1 MNTDSI
7 SFDLGCNFDYKLFEY
22 VDKYDKKHA
31 ITSFFGKLKHDGLP
45 GGRTASIIPDF
56 TFDEL
61 ADYVKECQKR
71 DITFNYLINPL
82 SMDQNEIDP
91 VMGKK
96 IRDFIHTAYDIGIRA
111 FTLNSPIL
119 IKYVKSEFKDVF
131 VTLGLY
137 AYPTTIQ
144 HIEYWRNWGVDEI
157 TLDHGFNRKFDVLRD
172 LLTQYKDSELHLRV
186 IANNLCLRE
195 CPFRLAHGCF
205 VGHSDPDKFSMDYSL
220 VNCAYK
226 KVTHPAAILTAEFIR
241 PEDVH
246 YYREL
251 AEETGNKNFSIK
263 LIDRT
268 RTTEFLHRV
277 IKSYME
283 ESYDGNLLDIV
294 NWPQPKTIVTRP
306 DQKDPNVNP
315 DGTPAAQP
323 QAAAENAG
331 APAAENAGG
340 PPPWATGA
348 GGPPPWATGAG
359 GPPPWATG
367 AGGPPPWATGAGGP
381 PPWAT
386 GAGGPP
392 PWATGAGGPPPWA
405 TGAGGP
411 PPWATGAG
419 GPPPWAAAGPDG
431 KPPIGPPPGAP
442 IMRWMEMLKPEAMI
456 NYGRTMHLPKLYVD
470 NKKLDGFLEHFI
482 KNNNC
487 SKSLCVNDILEEG
500 QTAPNA
506 CAHCSTWAKKVISY
520 DQAEVDQWKGLCESV
535 LHSMEDGSIYRN
547 D

>member
-1 MNTDSI
+1 MNQDSI
-7 SFDLGCNFDYKLFEY
+7 SFDLGCNFDYKLFDF
-22 VDKYDKKHA
+22 VDQYDKKHA
-31 ITSFFGKLKHDGLP
+31 ITSFFGKLKRDGLP

-56 TFDEL
+56 TLDQL
-61 ADYVKECQKR
+61 ADYVNECKKR

-91 VMGKK
+91 VVGKQ
-96 IRDFIHTAYDIGIRA
+96 IRDFIHQMYDMGIRA

-119 IKYVKSEFKDVF
+119 IKYVKREFKDVF

-157 TLDHGFNRKFDVLRD
+157 TLDHGFNRRFDLLRK
-172 LLTQYKDSELHLRV
+172 LLTQYKDTDLHLRV

-205 VGHSDPDKFSMDYSL
+205 VGHSDPERFSMDYSL

-251 AEETGNKNFSIK
+251 AEETGNKHFSIK

-268 RTTEFLHRV
+268 RTTDFLHKV
-277 IKSYME
+277 VKGYME

-294 NWPQPKTIVTRP
+294 NWPQAKTIATRP
-306 DQKDPNVNP
+306 DQAKDGV
-315 DGTPAAQP
+315 PAVS
-323 QAAAENAG
+323 
-331 APAAENAGG
+331 APTGMPVGG
-340 PPPWATGA
+340 PPV
-348 GGPPPWATGAG
+348 
-359 GPPPWATG
+359 
-367 AGGPPPWATGAGGP
+367 
-381 PPWAT
+381 
-386 GAGGPP
+386 
-392 PWATGAGGPPPWA
+392 
-405 TGAGGP
+405 
-411 PPWATGAG
+411 
-419 GPPPWAAAGPDG
+419 
-431 KPPIGPPPGAP
+431 GAP
-442 IMRWMEMLKPEAMI
+442 KMRWMEFLKPEAMMA
-456 NYGRTMHLPKLYVD
+456 YGRAMHLPKLYVD

-482 KNNNC
+482 NNNNC
-487 SKSLCVNDILEEG
+487 ANSLCVNDILEEG

-520 DQAEVDQWKGLCESV
+520 DEAEVAQWKELCATV
-535 LHSMEDGSIYRN
+535 LQSLEDGSIYY
-547 D
+547 DA

>member
-1 MNTDSI
+1 MNQDSI
-7 SFDLGCNFDYKLFEY
+7 SFDLGCNFDYKLFDF
-22 VDKYDKKHA
+22 VDQYDKKHA

-56 TFDEL
+56 TLDQL
-61 ADYVKECQKR
+61 ADYVKECEKR

-82 SMDQNEIDP
+82 SMDQNELDP

-96 IRDFIHTAYDIGIRA
+96 IRDFLHTMYDMGIKA

-119 IKYVKSEFKDVF
+119 IKYVKREFKDAF

-157 TLDHGFNRKFDVLRD
+157 TLDHGFNRRFDLLKK
-172 LLTQYKDSELHLRV
+172 LLTQYKDTDLHLRV

-246 YYREL
+246 FYREL
-251 AEETGNKNFSIK
+251 AEETGNKHFSIK

-277 IKSYME
+277 VKGYME

-294 NWPQPKTIVTRP
+294 NWPQAKTIATRP
-306 DQKDPNVNP
+306 DQKDPNVNA
-315 DGTPAAQP
+315 DGTPSAQP
-323 QAAAENAG
+323 QSAPAG
-331 APAAENAGG
+331 AAPAMGMPAGG
-340 PPPWATGA
+340 PPP
-348 GGPPPWATGAG
+348 GPRVRFMEQMNPTF
-359 GPPPWATG
+359 
-367 AGGPPPWATGAGGP
+367 
-381 PPWAT
+381 
-386 GAGGPP
+386 
-392 PWATGAGGPPPWA
+392 
-405 TGAGGP
+405 
-411 PPWATGAG
+411 
-419 GPPPWAAAGPDG
+419 
-431 KPPIGPPPGAP
+431 AP
-442 IMRWMEMLKPEAMI
+442 I
-456 NYGRTMHLPKLYVD
+456 YGRVMNFPNIYID
-470 NKKLDGFLEHFI
+470 NKKLDGFTEHFF
-482 KNNNC
+482 KHNNC
-487 SKSLCVNDILEEG
+487 ANSLCSGTIIEDG
-500 QTAPNA
+500 MKCDHA
-506 CAHCSTWAKKVISY
+506 CDRCGAWVDKVISY
-520 DQAEVDQWKGLCESV
+520 DKAEVEEWKKIAEIILNGLPS
-535 LHSMEDGSIYRN
+535 GAQYAK
-547 D
+547 

>member
-1 MNTDSI
+1 MNQDSI
-7 SFDLGCNFDYKLFEY
+7 SFDLGCNFDYKLFDF
-22 VDKYDKKHA
+22 VDQYDKKHA

-56 TFDEL
+56 TLDEL
-61 ADYVKECQKR
+61 ANYVKECQKR

-82 SMDQNEIDP
+82 SMDQNELDP

-96 IRDFIHTAYDIGIRA
+96 IRDFLHTMYDMGIKA

-119 IKYVKSEFKDVF
+119 IKYVKREFKDAF

-157 TLDHGFNRKFDVLRD
+157 TLDHGFNRRFDLLRQ
-172 LLTQYKDSELHLRV
+172 LLTQYKDTDLHLRV

-251 AEETGNKNFSIK
+251 AEETGNKHFSIK

-268 RTTEFLHRV
+268 RTTDFLHRV
-277 IKSYME
+277 VKGYME

-294 NWPQPKTIVTRP
+294 NWPQAKTIATRP
-306 DQKDPNVNP
+306 DQAGLEK
-315 DGTPAAQP
+315 G
-323 QAAAENAG
+323 G
-331 APAAENAGG
+331 APAAAPAGAPMGAPAGVPPMGRPAGG
-340 PPPWATGA
+340 PPPWVMEGRAPRPGEAEEWAKANGMTAPPAGMPTFGAGAPMGAGAPPMGMPA
-348 GGPPPWATGAG
+348 GGPPPWIMEGRAPRPGEAEEWAKAHGITAPPAGMPMG
-359 GPPPWATG
+359 GPPV
-367 AGGPPPWATGAGGP
+367 
-381 PPWAT
+381 
-386 GAGGPP
+386 
-392 PWATGAGGPPPWA
+392 
-405 TGAGGP
+405 
-411 PPWATGAG
+411 
-419 GPPPWAAAGPDG
+419 
-431 KPPIGPPPGAP
+431 GAP
-442 IMRWMEMLKPEAMI
+442 QMRWMEYLKPEAMM

-482 KNNNC
+482 NNNNC
-487 SKSLCVNDILEEG
+487 GKSLCVNDILEEG

-520 DQAEVDQWKGLCESV
+520 DEAEVAQWKQLCAGV
-535 LHSMEDGSIYRN
+535 LQSIEDGSIYR
-547 D
+547 